1 MIASHPPM
9 SHSAAPSAP
18 HLQTL
23 SYEQA
28 GVNYDLIDPLKLQ
41 AQRAAA
47 STAANLQAHGFSEV
61 TASRGESAY
70 VVDVGPFYLA
80 SIVECLGS
88 KALVADEMK
97 ALTGRSFY
105 AGIAQDTIAMAINDL
120 ITVGATPL
128 VVQAYWAAGG
138 SDWFSDAQRAQ
149 ALVEGWKAACDTCGV
164 SWGGGETPALAGIVE
179 SGRIDLAASCT
190 GIINPKQRLSVGDKL
205 GAGDAIVLLAS
216 SGIHANGL
224 SLARKL
230 VERLPQGY
238 LTEVEPGLS
247 YGEAL
252 LAPTQLYSPV
262 TEALYRAG
270 ISPHYCANITGHGW
284 RKLLRHPGRFTYR
297 IHTVPPVTPVLKF
310 IQTHAQQ
317 DDQEAYSTLNMG
329 AGFALFVPATD
340 AARTVEVAQAQGI
353 SAWVA
358 GQVEEG
364 PKRLLIEPL
373 GIEFGEDALQLR

>member
-1 MIASHPPM
+1 M
-9 SHSAAPSAP
+9 STHAPSSP
-18 HLQTL
+18 DTL

-28 GVNYDLIDPLKLQ
+28 GVNYDLIDPLKIS

-47 STAANLQAHGFSEV
+47 ATAAHLGGHGFTEV
-61 TASRGESAY
+61 KASRGESAY

-80 SIVECLGS
+80 SIVECLGT
-88 KALVADEMK
+88 KTLVADEMSR
-97 ALTGRSFY
+97 LTGRSFY

-138 SDWFSDAQRAQ
+138 SDWFGDKLRAQ
-149 ALVEGWKAACDTCGV
+149 ALVEGWKKACDTCQV
-164 SWGGGETPALAGIVE
+164 AWGGGETPALAGIVE
-179 SGRIDLAASCT
+179 EGRIDLAASCT
-190 GIINPKQRLSVGDKL
+190 GLINPKERLSVGDKL
-205 GAGDAIVLLAS
+205 GAGDAVVLLAS

-238 LTEVEPGLS
+238 LTEISPGLS

-252 LAPTQLYSPV
+252 LAPTVLYSPV
-262 TEALYRAG
+262 TEALYKAG
-270 ISPHYCANITGHGW
+270 IIPHYCANITGHGW

-310 IQTHAQQ
+310 MQEHARQ
-317 DDQEAYSTLNMG
+317 DDREAYSTLNMG
-329 AGFALFVPATD
+329 AGFAIFVPAEQ
-340 AARTVEVAQAQGI
+340 AAKVVEISRSCGI
-353 SAWVA
+353 EAWVA
-358 GQVEEG
+358 GQLEEG
-364 PKRLLIEPL
+364 EKQLLIEPL
-373 GIEFGEDALQLR
+373 DIRFSDDDLQLR

>member
-1 MIASHPPM
+1 MTAARPDSSTAASG
-9 SHSAAPSAP
+9 
-18 HLQTL
+18 TL

-28 GVNYDLIDPLKLQ
+28 GVNYDLIDPLKVA

-47 STAANLQAHGFSEV
+47 ATAGNLAAHGFSEIA
-61 TASRGESAY
+61 ASRGESAY

-105 AGIAQDTIAMAINDL
+105 DSIAQDTIAMAINDL

-138 SDWFSDAQRAQ
+138 SDWFGDAQRAQ
-149 ALVEGWKAACDTCGV
+149 ALVAGWKRACDTCGV
-164 SWGGGETPALAGIVE
+164 AWGGGETPALAGIVE
-179 SGRIDLAASCT
+179 GGRIDLAASCT
-190 GIINPKQRLSVGDKL
+190 GIVSPKSRLSVGDRL

-238 LTEVEPGLS
+238 LTEVAPGLS

-252 LAPTQLYSPV
+252 LAPTVLYSPV
-262 TEALYRAG
+262 TEALAKAG
-270 ISPHYCANITGHGW
+270 IVPRYCANITGHGW
-284 RKLLRHPGRFTYR
+284 RKLLRHPASFTYR
-297 IHTVPPVTPVLKF
+297 VHAVPPVPPVLKF
-310 IQTHAQQ
+310 IQQQARQ
-317 DDQEAYSTLNMG
+317 DDQEAYGTLNMG
-329 AGFALFVPATD
+329 AGFALFVGTD
-340 AARTVEVAQAQGI
+340 EAQRCVEIAQAQGI
-353 SAWVA
+353 AAMVA
-358 GQVEEG
+358 GRLETG
-364 PKRLLIEPL
+364 PKRLIVEPL
-373 GIEFGEDALQLR
+373 GIEWGDDALQLR